1 LPTLALPLMIRR
13 EARLRRD
20 YLHRKSLA
28 QQQQTTTERKS
39 FLREALTS
47 GKRIKTDLKYQG
59 TELIKDLLF
68 DEHEL
73 IQGEGISQ
81 DDEYSNAGFQDPK
94 VVITTSRDPSSKL
107 SQFSKEVRLLF
118 PNSQRINRGNHV
130 IKDIVASCKKNS
142 ITDLIILYEHRG
154 VPDGMIISHFPHGPT
169 AFFSLHNVALRH
181 DLPEDSATASSTI
194 SEAYPH
200 LVMNNFVTKLG
211 ERTRNILKHLF
222 PVPKE
227 DSKRIMTFSNLDDFI
242 SFRHHVYRR
251 VPGGKIELAE
261 MGPRFEMRLYQIKLG
276 TIDIEEADT
285 EWVLHSFMN
294 TAKKHNY
301 L

>member
-1 LPTLALPLMIRR
+1 MIRR
-13 EARLRRD
+13 EALLRRD

-28 QQQQTTTERKS
+28 LQQQTTTERKS
-39 FLREALTS
+39 SLRQALTS

-59 TELIKDLLF
+59 TDLIKDLLF

-73 IQGEGISQ
+73 LQDHPSTNQ

-118 PNSQRINRGNHV
+118 PGSQRINRGNHV

-142 ITDLIILYEHRG
+142 VSDLIILHEHRG

-181 DLPEDSATASSTI
+181 DMPQDSAAASTI
-194 SEAYPH
+194 SEAFPH
-200 LVMNNFVTKLG
+200 LIMHNFATKLG

-227 DSKRIMTFSNLDDFI
+227 DSKRIVTFSNLDDFI

-251 VPGGKIELAE
+251 GVGGKIELAE

-276 TIDIEEADT
+276 TVDIEEADT